1 MTCAYQL
8 AFFSQKLP
16 KETLALVRYTL
27 YDEDGK
33 VSSVETIE
41 YANTKEQKDTF
52 QGQVLASLECGI
64 DVTVMSKKGLSD
76 FPYLQEVL
84 DQ

>member
-27 YDEDGK
+27 YDEEGK

-41 YANTKEQKDTF
+41 YADTREERDTF
-52 QGQVLASLECGI
+52 QGQVLASLECGV
-64 DVTVMSKKGLSD
+64 DVTIMSKKGLND
-76 FPYLQEVL
+76 FPYLREVL
-84 DQ
+84 EQ

>member
-41 YANTKEQKDTF
+41 YGDTI
-52 QGQVLASLECGI
+52 E
-64 DVTVMSKKGLSD
+64 
-76 FPYLQEVL
+76 E
-84 DQ
+84 